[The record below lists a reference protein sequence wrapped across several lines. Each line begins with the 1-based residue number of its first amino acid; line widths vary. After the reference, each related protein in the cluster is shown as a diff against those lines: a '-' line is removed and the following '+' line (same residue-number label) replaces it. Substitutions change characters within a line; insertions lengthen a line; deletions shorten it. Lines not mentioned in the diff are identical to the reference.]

1 MKWAIVAEKR
11 DQIKQQGLRL
21 QARGGARKAPTGPN
35 TPAAKKSPTRKRRA
49 EESPKDDGTLS
60 QQAFKA
66 SPTAQTPPLTAY
78 PPTARE
84 SYTPTRGS
92 RVSALSHENDQPLP
106 VLSDDATPLPV
117 RPRYL
122 SSAAAAGSPP
132 SLSSTAAYYDE
143 QNSGTNLFTPAPQ
156 RHEPKLY
163 APSTA
168 KLPSMYLPQSSP
180 APFWKLNSELGSTPA
195 KFFGESSPV
204 KAGSRLDI
212 PSGLQSSS
220 PPPAVANGSPT
231 RAKGAPTD
239 LSSSSQQI
247 AAGGQF
253 GIKAQGLGISHGSG
267 VAEEDDD
274 DAPIDILG

>member
-78 PPTARE
+78 PSARE

-92 RVSALSHENDQPLP
+92 RISALSHENDQPLP
-106 VLSDDATPLPV
+106 VLSDDATPVPV

-122 SSAAAAGSPP
+122 STAAAAGSPP

-195 KFFGESSPV
+195 KLFGESSPL
-204 KAGSRLDI
+204 KAGSRLEM
-212 PSGLQSSS
+212 PPGLQSSS
-220 PPPAVANGSPT
+220 PPPAAVSGSPT
-231 RAKGAPTD
+231 RAKGAPID
-239 LSSSSQQI
+239 LSSSSQQMV
-247 AAGGQF
+247 AGGQF
-253 GIKAQGLGISHGSG
+253 GIKTQGLGVSHGSG
-267 VAEEDDD
+267 VSEEEDDN
-274 DAPIDILG
+274 APIDILG